1 MEALSG
7 NVHMA
12 SDLFPWQVVSGFG
25 SHIRA
30 TTTTLTIQ
38 YRGTVR
44 EYPLSSVRH
53 LLIVGGHSV
62 HTSVIT
68 HLMRAGACVSFFD
81 ADGTPMGT
89 LRPFGFREDTAIRM
103 LQQEVPAHSAAVE
116 FVQASLR
123 SRLLMVEKTEELL
136 DMPLFYEGEQDFL
149 HSAFNEVEFLIKMD
163 ELRRIHRLT
172 SDMYYEIMARS
183 VPRDLGFKRRTRRPH
198 TDPVNAMLSLGYALL
213 FGTTLVSLVGA
224 HLDPDIG
231 MLRQGERSLVIDLI
245 DPLKAGMVDRVVFA
259 RLREGMQPGSYE
271 CADTRC
277 HLADR
282 IAKDLVRRLRETINQ
297 EMIDT
302 NILRYLRFIGKKE
315 DFHVTF

>member
-1 MEALSG
+1 
-7 NVHMA
+7 MA
-12 SDLFPWQVVSGFG
+12 NDLFPWQVVSGFG

-38 YRGTVR
+38 YRGTIR

-62 HTSVIT
+62 HTSVIN
-68 HLMRAGACVSFFD
+68 HLMREGACVSFFD

-103 LQQEVPAHSAAVE
+103 LQQDVPVHSAAVE
-116 FVQASLR
+116 LVKASLR
-123 SRLLMVEKTEELL
+123 SRLIMVQKTEELL
-136 DMPLFYEGEQDFL
+136 EMPLFYEGEQDFL
-149 HSAFNEVEFLIKMD
+149 HSACDEVEFLIKMD

-183 VPRDLGFKRRTRRPH
+183 VPRDLGFKRRTGRPH
-198 TDPVNAMLSLGYALL
+198 RDPVNTMLSLGYALL

-231 MLRQGERSLVIDLI
+231 VLRQGERSLVIDLI
-245 DPLKAGMVDRVVFA
+245 DPLKAVMVDRVVFA
-259 RLREGMQPGSYE
+259 RAREGIPSESFE

-282 IAKDLVRRLRETINQ
+282 ITKDLVRRLRETINKQ
-297 EMIDT
+297 MIDT

-315 DFHVTF
+315 DFYITY